1 MQLPDD
7 TTADLLRRLARIEGQ
22 VRGVQQMLRDHR
34 ECKEIVAQ
42 SGCLACHAIGENG
55 AKGGLGPDLTHIG
68 AKVPREA
75 IKRSVEIGPGI
86 MPSFR
91 DLGEENLNEVAD
103 YLASL
108 N

>member
-1 MQLPDD
+1 VMIII
-7 TTADLLRRLARIEGQ
+7 AMALLTYKGAEGGPPTEIELASNPKYEEG
-22 VRGVQQMLRDHR
+22 
-34 ECKEIVAQ
+34 KEIVAQ